1 MSKGVVVLSL
11 VFLLAAGLAAPAG
24 AQELALVSKFI
35 EGPIPSEDP
44 NSPEWRGAEPLE
56 VPLASQVITR
66 VTTADLP
73 QKRSAVRTVVARS
86 LHNGREIAI
95 LLEWADPNRNV
106 LIERID
112 TFRDAAALQFPVKL
126 PPKPDETPLVTMGYE
141 EKRVNIWQWRSEW
154 QEKGR
159 RPAVEDL
166 VAEGFGTLTPKPM
179 QVVHG
184 KGAWVAGKWRA
195 VFTRTMTAADPDGT
209 QFARGTSM
217 PIAYA
222 IWEGG
227 NQEGG
232 SQKSV
237 STWHRLKIE

>member
-1 MSKGVVVLSL
+1 
-11 VFLLAAGLAAPAG
+11 
-24 AQELALVSKFI
+24 VSKFL
-35 EGPIPSEDP
+35 EGPIPSDDP
-44 NSPEWRGAEPLE
+44 NGLEWRKAEPLV

-73 QKRSAVRTVVARS
+73 QKRSAVRTIGASS
-86 LHNGREIAI
+86 LHNGKEIAI

-106 LIERID
+106 LINKID
-112 TFRDAAALQFPVKL
+112 AFRDAAALQLPVKL
-126 PPKPDETPLVTMGYE
+126 PPKPEETPLVTMGYE
-141 EKRVNIWQWRSEW
+141 EKRVNIWQWRSDW
-154 QEKGR
+154 QEQGR

-166 VAEGFGTLTPKPM
+166 VAEGFSTLTPKPM
-179 QVVHG
+179 QLVHG
-184 KGAWVAGKWRA
+184 KGAWAAGKWRV
-195 VFTRTMTAADPDGT
+195 VFTRRMITADPDAT
-209 QFARGTSM
+209 QFARGASM

-232 SQKSV
+232 SQKSL